1 MTALQANGCY
11 DVADVNVL
19 INEELN
25 FFIPNLFTPN
35 GDQTNDLFLIYGNGI
50 NPENFNFSIFNRWGQ
65 IVFETTNVND
75 MLTSGW
81 DGTTNGEQQPVGTYV
96 WVMKGF
102 QEDNVNTPLQFAGKN
117 TGTIL
122 LKR

>member
-1 MTALQANGCY
+1 MSPIEDTTYIVTALQANGCY

-50 NPENFNFSIFNRWGQ
+50 NPEI
-65 IVFETTNVND
+65 
-75 MLTSGW
+75 TSTSLFIT
-81 DGTTNGEQQPVGTYV
+81 DGA
-96 WVMKGF
+96 KLF
-102 QEDNVNTPLQFAGKN
+102 FKPLM
-117 TGTIL
+117 
-122 LKR
+122 